1 MVQEKFL
8 IPEEIPATERT
19 AFHGAAAAAHKAGKS
34 HFSFA
39 GKKHPVTMKKDT
51 ANAIADQN
59 EATVVNTKKMDAY
72 KKHIKSKMVDHDSVR
87 FAAANPNTPEA
98 QRMHKMKHFSTAVK
112 MHKAAMKED
121 TANAIADQ
129 KEGYYK
135 DMEIKKQDKA
145 MGAKPVPSKKKKE
158 AKGGG
163 KEGDVE
169 MNPKM
174 EKDSKSTRVESVDY
188 HKKMANSHGHHSN
201 AHDSEANNGGH
212 DDHDYASVDHHEA
225 EKAHNAAAAAHKKHG
240 GDSSQYKSAS
250 AKAKS
255 ASKEAKEASE
265 NAGKFKKTAP
275 PKPMGESKIRSALRS
290 VLSEKS
296 RDDHYK
302 SSTDPEMMKD
312 KIKGKGAEDMMK
324 GADDEIAKGP
334 DAHLDE
340 PAMVN
345 KDAAK
350 MTSNVPKG
358 KARGNDNMKGDT
370 KIKPGGTP
378 MKNPAAMKAES
389 FGSQVSNISA
399 AYAAMQPI
407 EIDELDESML
417 GHKGASAANGGKS
430 LDPRFKSSASHIDYH
445 HRRSDGHTKS
455 GGDEDQHRY
464 QVAKKL
470 GYKV

>member
-1 MVQEKFL
+1 MDYNPFKSGATQTVQENKFV
-8 IPEEIPATERT
+8 IPEEVPATERT

-51 ANAIADQN
+51 ANAIADQ
-59 EATVVNTKKMDAY
+59 
-72 KKHIKSKMVDHDSVR
+72 
-87 FAAANPNTPEA
+87 
-98 QRMHKMKHFSTAVK
+98 
-112 MHKAAMKED
+112 
-121 TANAIADQ
+121 

-135 DMEIKKQDKA
+135 DMEIKKQDKE

-174 EKDSKSTRVESVDY
+174 EKDSKSTPV
-188 HKKMANSHGHHSN
+188 
-201 AHDSEANNGGH
+201 
-212 DDHDYASVDHHEA
+212 
-225 EKAHNAAAAAHKKHG
+225 
-240 GDSSQYKSAS
+240 
-250 AKAKS
+250 
-255 ASKEAKEASE
+255 EAK
-265 NAGKFKKTAP
+265 
-275 PKPMGESKIRSALRS
+275 ESKIRSALRS

-296 RDDHYK
+296 NRDDHYK

-358 KARGNDNMKGDT
+358 KARSNDNMKGDT

-378 MKNPAAMKAES
+378 MKDPAAMKAES
-389 FGSQVSNISA
+389 FGSQVSNMAS
-399 AYAAMQPI
+399 AYASMQPI

-417 GHKGASAANGGKS
+417 GHKGASAVNGGKS
-430 LDPRFKSSASHIDYH
+430 KDPRFKSSASHIDYH
-445 HRRSDGHTKS
+445 HRRSDGHMKS

>member
-1 MVQEKFL
+1 MDYNPFKSGATQTVLNETDGQPVPRDKAGKLIPKAGHDIKLHPRGYIYRKKTNKPVTVGGSKGMSGRDHGPGMTSVREGDIKFV
-8 IPEEIPATERT
+8 IPEEVPATERT

-34 HFSFA
+34 SFSFA
-39 GKKHPVTMKKDT
+39 GKKHPVTMKK
-51 ANAIADQN
+51 
-59 EATVVNTKKMDAY
+59 
-72 KKHIKSKMVDHDSVR
+72 
-87 FAAANPNTPEA
+87 
-98 QRMHKMKHFSTAVK
+98 
-112 MHKAAMKED
+112 D

-174 EKDSKSTRVESVDY
+174 EKDSKSTPV
-188 HKKMANSHGHHSN
+188 
-201 AHDSEANNGGH
+201 
-212 DDHDYASVDHHEA
+212 
-225 EKAHNAAAAAHKKHG
+225 
-240 GDSSQYKSAS
+240 
-250 AKAKS
+250 
-255 ASKEAKEASE
+255 EAK
-265 NAGKFKKTAP
+265 
-275 PKPMGESKIRSALRS
+275 ESKIRSALRS

-324 GADDEIAKGP
+324 GADDEISKGP

-358 KARGNDNMKGDT
+358 KARSNDNMKGDT

-378 MKNPAAMKAES
+378 MKDPAAMKAES
-389 FGSQVSNISA
+389 FGSQVSNMAS
-399 AYAAMQPI
+399 AYASMQPI

-417 GHKGASAANGGKS
+417 GHKGASAVNGGKS
-430 LDPRFKSSASHIDYH
+430 KDPRFKSSASHIDYH
-445 HRRSDGHTKS
+445 HRRSDGHMKS

>member
-1 MVQEKFL
+1 MDYNPFKSGATQTVLNETDGQPVPRDKAGKLIPKAGHDIKLHPRGYIYRKKTNKPVTVGGSKGMSGRDHGPGMTSVREDDIKFV
-8 IPEEIPATERT
+8 IPEEVPATERT

-39 GKKHPVTMKKDT
+39 GKKHPVTMKK
-51 ANAIADQN
+51 
-59 EATVVNTKKMDAY
+59 
-72 KKHIKSKMVDHDSVR
+72 
-87 FAAANPNTPEA
+87 
-98 QRMHKMKHFSTAVK
+98 
-112 MHKAAMKED
+112 D

-174 EKDSKSTRVESVDY
+174 EKDSKSTPV
-188 HKKMANSHGHHSN
+188 
-201 AHDSEANNGGH
+201 
-212 DDHDYASVDHHEA
+212 
-225 EKAHNAAAAAHKKHG
+225 
-240 GDSSQYKSAS
+240 
-250 AKAKS
+250 
-255 ASKEAKEASE
+255 EAK
-265 NAGKFKKTAP
+265 
-275 PKPMGESKIRSALRS
+275 ESKIRSALRS

-324 GADDEIAKGP
+324 GADDEISKGP

-358 KARGNDNMKGDT
+358 KARSNDNMKGDT

-378 MKNPAAMKAES
+378 MKDPAAMKAES
-389 FGSQVSNISA
+389 FGSQVSNMAA
-399 AYAAMQPI
+399 AYASMQPI

-417 GHKGASAANGGKS
+417 GHKGASAVNGGKS
-430 LDPRFKSSASHIDYH
+430 KDPRFKSSASHIDYH
-445 HRRSDGHTKS
+445 HRRSDGHMKS